1 VRKLTVQI
9 AKRVLNC
16 VPAYPAEG
24 YLPLDLLTE
33 EIAAA
38 RAKGELEDE
47 RSGGLL
53 KFFPNVGR
61 LCPERVLDLG
71 CGFGGRTIE
80 FQRRFSCPTLG
91 LEIDERIA
99 SLAQRFARSV
109 DATGVNFI
117 AAVGESIP
125 LASDSV
131 DLILSYDVLEHVE
144 FPERVLAE
152 CFRILRPGG
161 LACLV
166 FPPYY
171 HPTGS
176 HLEGYV
182 SRAPYANVLFR
193 PGTLLRAV
201 DEILEER
208 GNGYRPQP
216 MRPGDKLY
224 CLNGLTIRRFKR
236 IVRRLGFQ
244 YTRLELLPLFSRM
257 NSRYAQ
263 LKMKYYAW
271 AFGFLPK
278 VPILREGFTHRVVA
292 TLQKP

>member
-9 AKRVLNC
+9 AKRVLNS
-16 VPAYPAEG
+16 VPAYPLEG
-24 YLPLDLLTE
+24 YLPFDQLTE
-33 EIAAA
+33 EIAAL

-47 RSGGLL
+47 QSGGLL
-53 KFFPNVGR
+53 KFFPHLSCLR
-61 LCPERVLDLG
+61 PERILDLG

-80 FQRRFSCPTLG
+80 FQRRFSCPALG
-91 LEIDERIA
+91 LEIDGRIV
-99 SLAQRFARSV
+99 SLAQRFARSIG
-109 DATGVNFI
+109 ATDVNFI

-125 LASDSV
+125 LASGSV

-152 CFRILRPGG
+152 CLRVLRPGG

-182 SRAPYANVLFR
+182 SRAPYANVLFS

-201 DEILEER
+201 DEILQER
-208 GNGYRPQP
+208 GDGYRPQP
-216 MRPGDKLY
+216 LRPGDKIY
-224 CLNGLTIRRFKR
+224 CLNGLTIGRFKH
-236 IVRRLGFQ
+236 IVRRLGFE
-244 YTRLELLPLFSRM
+244 YTGLELLPLFSRM
-257 NSRYAQ
+257 NSRYTQ
-263 LKMKYYAW
+263 WKMKYYAW

-278 VPILREGFTHRVVA
+278 IPILREGFTHRVVA